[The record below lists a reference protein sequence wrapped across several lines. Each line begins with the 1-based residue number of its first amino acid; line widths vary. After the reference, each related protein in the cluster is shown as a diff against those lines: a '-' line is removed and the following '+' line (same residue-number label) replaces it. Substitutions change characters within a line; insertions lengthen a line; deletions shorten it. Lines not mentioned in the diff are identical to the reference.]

1 MTNNVKSA
9 SRLRD
14 EYNNNI
20 DKRLEEKNCLNLQIV
35 ASNEIET
42 LRQLKNELPSYKK
55 KHYNNLTENTNSFRS
70 YRSDRNETN

>member
-9 SRLRD
+9 SRARD

-20 DKRLEEKNCLNLQIV
+20 DKRLEEKNCLNLQVV

-42 LRQLKNELPSYKK
+42 LRQLKSELPSYKRK
-55 KHYNNLTENTNSFRS
+55 QIITNNQNENTNSI
-70 YRSDRNETN
+70 RN